1 MEKTEKQWIKDDNFW
16 DGISIVIDDMRI
28 FNPTDDQLTEA
39 GYTEYAKPEP
49 TLEELIAE
57 AKAKKIAAIE
67 EYDVSSAVNEFTLN
81 GVAMWRDDAERT
93 KLAKRFDTDEEDGF
107 NTTKLIYDNVAY
119 VLPIAQAR
127 IMLHRLESYAR
138 DCFDKTNEHK
148 LNVANLTTLEEIENY
163 DYTKGYPG
171 KLEFAID
178 GLS

>member
-1 MEKTEKQWIKDDNFW
+1 MKRYIKDGEIW
-16 DGISIVIDDMRI
+16 DGISIVLGDSRI
-28 FNPTDDQLTEA
+28 WNPSEEQLVAA
-39 GYTEYAKPEP
+39 GYTEYVEPEP

-57 AKAKKIAAIE
+57 AKAEKIAAIE
-67 EYDVSSAVNEFTLN
+67 EYDVSAAVNEFILN
-81 GVAMWRDDAERT
+81 GVTMWCDDAERT

-107 NTTKLIYDNVAY
+107 STTKLIYDNVAY

-127 IMLHRLESYAR
+127 VLLHRLESYAR

>member
-1 MEKTEKQWIKDDNFW
+1 MEKKWIDKDGRLW
-16 DGISIVIDDMRI
+16 DGISIVLGDSRI
-28 FNPTDDQLTEA
+28 WNPSEEQLTEA
-39 GYTEYAKPEP
+39 GYKEYVKPEP

-57 AKAKKIAAIE
+57 AKAEKIAAIE
-67 EYDVSSAVNEFTLN
+67 EYDVSAAVNEFTLN
-81 GVAMWRDDAERT
+81 GVAMWCDDAERT

-107 NTTKLIYDNVAY
+107 STTKLIYDNVAY

-127 IMLHRLESYAR
+127 VMLHRLESYAR

-148 LNVANLTTLEEIENY
+148 LNVANLNTLEEIENY

-171 KLEFAID
+171 KLEFATD

>member
-1 MEKTEKQWIKDDNFW
+1 MKTYIDKDGTLW
-16 DGISIVIDDMRI
+16 DGISIILDNMRI
-28 FNPTDDQLTEA
+28 FNPTEDQLIEA
-39 GYTEYAKPEP
+39 GYTEYVKPEP

-57 AKAKKIAAIE
+57 AKAEKIAAIE

-107 NTTKLIYDNVAY
+107 STTKLIYDNVAY

-127 IMLHRLESYAR
+127 IMLHSLESYAR

-148 LNVANLTTLEEIENY
+148 FNVANLTILEEIENY
-163 DYTKGYPG
+163 DYTKGYPE
-171 KLEFAID
+171 KLFFVIPD
-178 GLS
+178 

>member
-1 MEKTEKQWIKDDNFW
+1 MGMKRYIKDGEIW
-16 DGISIVIDDMRI
+16 DGISIVLGDSRI
-28 FNPTDDQLTEA
+28 WNPSEEQLTEA
-39 GYTEYAKPEP
+39 GYKEYVKPEP

-57 AKAKKIAAIE
+57 AKAEKIAAIE
-67 EYDVSSAVNEFTLN
+67 EYDVSAAVNEFTLN
-81 GVAMWRDDAERT
+81 GVAMWCDDAERT

-107 NTTKLIYDNVAY
+107 SITKLIYDNVAY

-127 IMLHRLESYAR
+127 GMLHRLESYAR